1 MRGALW
7 ILTLLLLAPGAEA
20 ERLFSLAYHDVRD
33 DVKGGADADRFAVS
47 TAQLAAHFRWLRR
60 EGYAVVSIDD
70 LVAARQGA
78 QPLPPKA
85 VLLSFDDGLRSTYTH
100 VWPLLKLFGYP
111 AVISVVTNWIGT
123 EEPVRYD
130 HREFGAP
137 DFVSWSQLREMRE
150 SGLVE
155 VASHS
160 HDMHGGV
167 PGNPDGNEQPA
178 ATTRQFLDGGYESEH
193 AYRERLRADFVRSAK
208 VLKRELGAAPRI
220 MTWPYG
226 AHSATARDV
235 AADAGMQI
243 SLSLRPAD
251 THLDIEPA
259 LVGRELIVAN
269 PSIAR
274 LAESFERA
282 ASTPTLRAAQVDL
295 DDVFDADPLQQERNL
310 GRLLD
315 RIKALGISHVFLQA
329 FADPDRDG
337 AADALYFP
345 NRHLPVRA
353 DLFNRAAWQLASRS
367 GVKVYAWM
375 PVTGFTGPGIPEE
388 WRAMPR
394 RARHAARDAS
404 TEPRLSVFV
413 PEARALITDIY
424 EDLGRYASFAG
435 LHFHDDAGLNAFG
448 DADPGA
454 RRALSEFTLTLAEV
468 VRQNRPD
475 IRTSRHLLAAAAM
488 DQSAINDLM
497 QDLDGS
503 VDQYDYITLTA
514 MPRLASAR
522 DSRRFFD
529 ALLAAV
535 AARPARLD
543 RVVFQLQALDRQR
556 GQPVS
561 SAELRDTLQAL
572 QARGVRHLAYYP
584 DDFMHNQPRLAD
596 LRQGMSLAQY
606 PWSR

>member
-7 ILTLLLLAPGAEA
+7 MLTLLLLAPGAAA

-33 DVKGGADADRFAVS
+33 DVNGGADADRYAVS

-60 EGYAVVSIDD
+60 EGYAVVSVDD

-111 AVISVVTNWIGT
+111 AVISVVTSWIDT
-123 EEPVRYD
+123 QEPVRYD
-130 HREFGAP
+130 HREFGAAE
-137 DFVSWSQLREMRE
+137 FVSWAQLREMRD

-155 VASHS
+155 IASHS
-160 HDMHGGV
+160 HDLHRGV

-193 AYRERLRADFVRSAK
+193 VYRERLRVDLLRSAT
-208 VLKRELGAAPRI
+208 VLERELGAAPRV

-226 AHSATARDV
+226 AHSATAREV

-251 THLDIEPA
+251 TQLDAEPA
-259 LVGRELIVAN
+259 LVGRELMVAN
-269 PSIAR
+269 PGLAR
-274 LAESFERA
+274 LAESFEPP
-282 ASTPTLRAAQVDL
+282 ASTPTLRAAQVEL
-295 DDVFDADPLQQERNL
+295 DSVFDPDPLRQERNL

-337 AADALYFP
+337 AADAVYFP

-375 PVTGFTGPGIPEE
+375 PVTGFTGPDIPDA

-394 RARHAARDAS
+394 RVGNAVRDIPA
-404 TEPRLSVFV
+404 EPRVSVFV
-413 PEARALITDIY
+413 AEARALITDIY

-435 LHFHDDAGLNAFG
+435 LHFQDDARLRAFG
-448 DADPGA
+448 DADPDA
-454 RRALSEFTLTLAEV
+454 LRALSAFTLTLAEV

-475 IRTSRHLLAAAAM
+475 IRTSRHLLAAGAM
-488 DQSAINDLM
+488 DQSGINDLA
-497 QDLDGS
+497 QDLDGFA
-503 VDQYDYITLTA
+503 DPYDYITLTA

-522 DSRRFFD
+522 DSQRFFD

-535 AARPARLD
+535 AARPGALD
-543 RVVFQLQALDRQR
+543 RMVFQLQTLDRQQ

-561 SAELRDTLQAL
+561 SVELRDTLQAL

-596 LRQGMSLAQY
+596 LRQGMSLAED
-606 PWSR
+606 PWNR